1 MDVSLVFAGG
11 SKALQQ
17 FVDKGLVDKGLVDLV
32 SQQVILF
39 DRLGIDAEGREQ
51 QEDVYKRQDVACAKL
66 GGCATGEARITPGF
80 NLPATFIIHTPGPVW
95 QGGHHHE
102 ASLLANSYRN
112 SLQLAVAN
120 GCRTV
125 AFPSIS
131 TGVYAYPLD
140 QAAPLAI
147 ATIQHF
153 LGNNSQLDRVTMV
166 CFDART
172 YAARCV

>member
-1 MDVSLVFAGG
+1 M
-11 SKALQQ
+11 
-17 FVDKGLVDKGLVDLV
+17 
-32 SQQVILF
+32 
-39 DRLGIDAEGREQ
+39 
-51 QEDVYKRQDVACAKL
+51 
-66 GGCATGEARITPGF
+66 
-80 NLPATFIIHTPGPVW
+80 

-172 YAARCV
+172 YAAYQRALEQN